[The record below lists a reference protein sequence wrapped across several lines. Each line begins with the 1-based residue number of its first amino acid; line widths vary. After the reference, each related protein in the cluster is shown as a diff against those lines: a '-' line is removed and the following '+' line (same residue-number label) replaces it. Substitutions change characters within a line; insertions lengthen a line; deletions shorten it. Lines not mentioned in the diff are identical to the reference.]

1 MKKRAVK
8 TVLHPKPK
16 PAPKPQPKPKPVPK
30 PHAKPKPHPKPI
42 PKPQPKPKPK
52 PKPGPKPHPKPA
64 PWPKPVPHPHPQVGG
79 SFIEHVVIIVKE
91 NHTFDNYFGSF
102 PGVNGEVLPQAP
114 DPIADPLHNHQAWL
128 ERKMPGG
135 AVKLQYKQQDIPAYW
150 ALAQQYTLCDNY
162 YTEIASQSEPNH
174 LVLIAASSP
183 LIDNYHPL
191 HPGEHDQPSPPF
203 QMPSLPAALE
213 TAGLDWRNYAEAHSS
228 YFGHIAGLAGNASNV
243 ASAQFDMDV
252 AKGYLPAV
260 SWLYAPGG
268 LSEHPPF
275 AKRDGTLPGPYV
287 KPGQQWTADR
297 LKLLAASP
305 LWATT
310 AVFITWDDF
319 GGWYDHVDPPNVAQW
334 KNDGTSYAGTQFRYG
349 DRVPCLVVSP
359 YAKPGY
365 VSKKFHSHVS
375 PVRFCLNNFGLPPLG
390 AWDAEKN
397 SLSDDMA
404 DCFDYAQAPLGPPKF
419 P

>member
-1 MKKRAVK
+1 MKKKQAVK
-8 TVLHPKPK
+8 GRLHPS
-16 PAPKPQPKPKPVPK
+16 PAPKPKPKPKPVPK
-30 PHAKPKPHPKPI
+30 PHRK
-42 PKPQPKPKPK
+42 
-52 PKPGPKPHPKPA
+52 PKPHPKPA
-64 PWPKPVPHPHPQVGG
+64 PGPRPHPQVGN
-79 SFIEHVVIIVKE
+79 SPIEHVVVIVKE

-102 PGVNGEVLPQAP
+102 PGVNGEVLPQAG
-114 DPIADPLHNHQAWL
+114 DPIPDPLHNHQAWL
-128 ERKMPGG
+128 NRKKLSG

-183 LIDNYHPL
+183 LIDNFHPL
-191 HPGEHDQPSPPF
+191 HPTQHGQPSPPF
-203 QMPSLPAALE
+203 TMPSLPAALE
-213 TAGLDWRNYAEAHSS
+213 TAGLDWRNYADSHSS
-228 YFGHIAGLAGNASNV
+228 YFDHIVGLAGSASNV
-243 ASAQFDMDV
+243 SSAQFDKDV

-268 LSEHPPF
+268 FSEHPPF
-275 AKRDGTLPGPYV
+275 AARGGTPGGGAYV

-310 AVFITWDDF
+310 AVFIVWDDF

-349 DRVPCLVVSP
+349 NRVPCLVVGP

-365 VSKKFHSHVS
+365 ISEKFHSHVS